1 MVAGDVAAR
10 SAEVPVS
17 PAARRIARTILN
29 GFESYFAEFQNIT
42 LGARHRFETAR
53 WQAVQEANIERL
65 DLYKHKVNRVSRLAG
80 EVSSKELSD
89 LELWSE
95 ARTAYA
101 QLVSSHS
108 NYEIAETF
116 FNSIFCT
123 VHTHEHIH
131 DRHIFVMPSRP
142 LDSKPLPEYSIY
154 VRYDASAGLVAMLD
168 RILDDYQFALPWE
181 DRERDIANI
190 VRALENDLLVRAGGD
205 GKLLR
210 VDVLESVFYRNKA
223 AYIVGR
229 AMVGGQLIP
238 FILPCLNNESGG
250 IYIDTVLFDADDASI
265 IFSFTR
271 TYFMVD
277 APVPSRYVRFLLS
290 LMPQKG
296 NAELYNSIGF
306 NKHGKTEFYR
316 DIIGHMKQSDDLYV
330 IAPGIKGMVMT
341 VFTLPSFG
349 VVFKVIKDRFD
360 PPKQVTEEI
369 VREKYRLVSR
379 SDRAGRMAD
388 TQEYANFIFYRNRF
402 SEELIAELQRVA
414 PSKLWMDEK
423 WIIIRHLYVE
433 RRMEPLNIYLTH
445 AGPDAVRDAM
455 DEYGS
460 AIKQMAAA
468 NIFPGDMLL
477 KNFGV
482 TRHGRVVFYDYDE
495 ICPLT
500 ECNFRKIPEP
510 RNEEDMMSGQPWY
523 TVAESDVFPEE
534 FRLFFSGNPVARSGF
549 EAQHADLYD
558 YRYWQELQQRIRDGF
573 VFDTFPYRRSK
584 RFDPSRGQS

>member
-53 WQAVQEANIERL
+53 WQVVQEANIERL
-65 DLYKHKVNRVSRLAG
+65 DLYKHKVNRVARLAG
-80 EVSSKELSD
+80 EVSSKELSE
-89 LELWSE
+89 LELWGE

-101 QLVSSHS
+101 QLVSNHS

-123 VHTHEHIH
+123 VHAHEHIH

-154 VRYDASAGLVAMLD
+154 VRYDASAGLVAMLG
-168 RILDDYQFALPWE
+168 RVLDDFAFALPWE

-190 VRALENDLLVRAGGD
+190 ARALEQGLLSRAGIEAPA
-205 GKLLR
+205 LR
-210 VDVLESVFYRNKA
+210 VEVLESVFYRNKA

-229 AMVGGQLIP
+229 AMAGGQMIP
-238 FILPCLNNESGG
+238 FILPCLNNECGG
-250 IYIDTVLFDADDASI
+250 IYIDTLLTDTDDASI
-265 IFSFTR
+265 VFSFTR

-296 NAELYNSIGF
+296 AAELYNSIGF

-316 DIIGHMKQSDDLYV
+316 DIIHHMKQSDDLYV

-433 RRMEPLNIYLTH
+433 RRMEPVAPVAPTGP
-445 AGPDAVRDAM
+445 AGP
-455 DEYGS
+455 
-460 AIKQMAAA
+460 I
-468 NIFPGDMLL
+468 
-477 KNFGV
+477 
-482 TRHGRVVFYDYDE
+482 
-495 ICPLT
+495 
-500 ECNFRKIPEP
+500 EP
-510 RNEEDMMSGQPWY
+510 
-523 TVAESDVFPEE
+523 A
-534 FRLFFSGNPVARSGF
+534 
-549 EAQHADLYD
+549 
-558 YRYWQELQQRIRDGF
+558 
-573 VFDTFPYRRSK
+573 
-584 RFDPSRGQS
+584 